1 MAKAAGRPTKKQEQD
16 RPHGTL
22 QHAGAAV
29 TKTHELGIT
38 TLKMCFKRP
47 RSETKV
53 SAEL

>member
-1 MAKAAGRPTKKQEQD
+1 MAAGRPTKKQEQD
-16 RPHGTL
+16 KLHSTV